1 MAGGARG
8 ELQGRNES
16 GEYGV
21 TGVLISVT
29 NLQEAELALDAGV
42 DILDMK
48 NPAEGALGRLPLTEI
63 AAIVAATGNRCVTS
77 ATIGDLPMQSDLLAN
92 AVQEVMATGV
102 DIVKIGFFGSG
113 QQLEVCAREIGRLAK
128 AEGKLVAVL
137 MADQQPAFSL
147 VSVLKAV
154 GFHGVML
161 DTANKQNGSLLD
173 CLTVQDIESFCDV
186 AHTQNLLTGLAG
198 SLRETH
204 IETLLD
210 LKPDYLGFRGAACLN
225 LNRKA
230 NLDSDRLRSI
240 RNLLHKYN
248 TTRCEVPMH

>member
-8 ELQGRNES
+8 EFQGGNES

-21 TGVLISVT
+21 TGLLISVT
-29 NLQEAELALDAGV
+29 SLHEAELALDVGV

-48 NPAEGALGRLPLTEI
+48 NPAEGALGRLPLIEI

-77 ATIGDLPMQSDLLAN
+77 ATVGDLPMQPDLLTN

-102 DIVKIGFFGSG
+102 DIVKVGFFGSG
-113 QQLEVCAREIGRLAK
+113 QQLDVCAREIGRLAT

-147 VSVLKAV
+147 VPVLKAA

-173 CLTVQDIESFCDV
+173 CLTVRDLQNFCDAAQAQGLV
-186 AHTQNLLTGLAG
+186 TGLAG
-198 SLRETH
+198 SLRETQ
-204 IETLLD
+204 IATLLD
-210 LKPDYLGFRGAACLN
+210 LRPNYLGFRGAACLD
-225 LNRKA
+225 LNREA
-230 NLDSDRLRSI
+230 HLDADRLKSI

-248 TTRCEVPMH
+248 SARYEAPMH

>member
-1 MAGGARG
+1 MAGGVRG
-8 ELQGRNES
+8 EFQNGNEP
-16 GEYGV
+16 GEHGV
-21 TGVLISVT
+21 TGLLISVT

-63 AAIVAATGNRCVTS
+63 AEIVAATGNRCVTS
-77 ATIGDLPMQSDLLAN
+77 ATVGDLPMQPDLLRN

-102 DIVKIGFFGSG
+102 DIIKVGFFGSG
-113 QQLEVCAREIGRLAK
+113 QQLDVCAREIGRLAT

-147 VSVLKAV
+147 VPVLKAA

-161 DTANKQNGSLLD
+161 DTANKQSGSLLD
-173 CLTVQDIESFCDV
+173 CLSEQDLQSFCS
-186 AHTQNLLTGLAG
+186 AAQAQNLLTGLAG
-198 SLRETH
+198 SLREAH
-204 IETLLD
+204 VPALLH
-210 LKPDYLGFRGAACLN
+210 LQPDYLGFRGAACMD

-230 NLDSDRLRSI
+230 SLDAGRLESI
-240 RNLLHKYN
+240 KKLLYKYN
-248 TTRCEVPMH
+248 NAQREALIH

>member
-8 ELQGRNES
+8 EFQGGNEP

-21 TGVLISVT
+21 TSLLISVT
-29 NLQEAELALDAGV
+29 SLHEAELALDVGV

-48 NPAEGALGRLPLTEI
+48 NPAEGALGRLPLIEI
-63 AAIVAATGNRCVTS
+63 AAIVAATGSRCITS
-77 ATIGDLPMQSDLLAN
+77 ATIGDLPMQPDLLTN

-102 DIVKIGFFGSG
+102 DIVKIGFFGGG
-113 QQLEVCAREIGRLAK
+113 QQLEVCAREIGRLAT

-147 VSVLKAV
+147 VPVLKAA

-161 DTANKQNGSLLD
+161 DTANKQSGSLLD
-173 CLTVQDIESFCDV
+173 CQTVQDIESFCDV
-186 AHTQNLLTGLAG
+186 AQTHNLLTGLAG

-210 LKPDYLGFRGAACLN
+210 LKPDYLGFRGAACMD

-230 NLDSDRLRSI
+230 SLDADRLQSI
-240 RNLLHKYN
+240 RNMLHKYN
-248 TTRCEVPMH
+248 TTRYEAPMH

>member
-1 MAGGARG
+1 MACGARR
-8 ELQGRNES
+8 EFQGRNES

-21 TGVLISVT
+21 TGLLISVT
-29 NLQEAELALDAGV
+29 NLQEAELALNAGV

-77 ATIGDLPMQSDLLAN
+77 ATVGDLPMQPDLLVA
-92 AVQEVMATGV
+92 AVREVMATGV
-102 DIVKIGFFGSG
+102 DIVKVGFFGG
-113 QQLEVCAREIGRLAK
+113 AQLEACAREIGRLATT
-128 AEGKLVAVL
+128 EGKLVAVL

-147 VSVLKAV
+147 VQVLKAA

-173 CLTVQDIESFCDV
+173 CLTVRDLQNFCN
-186 AHTQNLLTGLAG
+186 AAQGQSLLTGLAG
-198 SLRETH
+198 SLREAH
-204 IETLLD
+204 IAALLD
-210 LKPDYLGFRGAACLN
+210 LRPDYLGFRGAACLD

-230 NLDSDRLRSI
+230 NLDADRLKSI

-248 TTRCEVPMH
+248 TAWYEAPMH